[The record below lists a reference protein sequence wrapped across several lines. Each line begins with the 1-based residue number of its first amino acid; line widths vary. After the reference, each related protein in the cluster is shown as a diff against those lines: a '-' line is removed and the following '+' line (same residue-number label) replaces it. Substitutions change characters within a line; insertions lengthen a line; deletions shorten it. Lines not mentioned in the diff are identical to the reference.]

1 MTIFIKEYNSM
12 IKRLIFDI
20 DGTLIRNVQF
30 KDTIT
35 ETLKETGIYSDKNL
49 EIFLNSIKDYEKHYD
64 NYNSTDYLNF
74 FGNQLGINLDSNF
87 LEIFF
92 KHLKTAIPDSFDEI
106 QEIQQTLQYL
116 SKKYELVLLSN
127 YFEKSQRNRLEAMGI
142 NKYFKKYYGENKI
155 KPYAEAYLQAKG
167 IFKPS
172 ECIII
177 GDDLELDIKKPS
189 KLGFK
194 TILVTDNENI
204 LMDTI
209 KIQNIKEL
217 REVL

>member
-1 MTIFIKEYNSM
+1 M

>member
-1 MTIFIKEYNSM
+1 M

-92 KHLKTAIPDSFDEI
+92 KHLKTVIPNNFDEI
-106 QEIQQTLQYL
+106 QEIQETLQYL

>member
-1 MTIFIKEYNSM
+1 M

-30 KDTIT
+30 KDAIT
-35 ETLKETGIYSDKNL
+35 QTLKETGIYSNENL
-49 EIFLNSIKDYEKHYD
+49 NIFLNSIKDYEKYYD
-64 NYNSTDYLNF
+64 NYNRTDYLNF
-74 FGNQLGINLDSNF
+74 FGNRLGIKLENNF

-92 KHLKTAIPDSFDEI
+92 KNLKTAIPSDFGEI
-106 QEIQQTLQYL
+106 PEVLQYL

-142 NKYFKKYYGENKI
+142 NKYFKEYYGENKI
-155 KPYAEAYLQAKG
+155 KPYDEAYLKSKG
-167 IFKPS
+167 THKPS

-177 GDDLELDIKKPS
+177 GDDLKLDIERPL

-194 TILVTDNENI
+194 TILVTDKEN
-204 LMDTI
+204 LLKDTI
-209 KIQNIKEL
+209 KIQNIEEL
-217 REVL
+217 RNIL

>member
-1 MTIFIKEYNSM
+1 M

-20 DGTLIRNVQF
+20 DGTLIKNVRFQ
-30 KDTIT
+30 DSIT
-35 ETLKETGIYSDKNL
+35 QTLKETRIYSDKNL

-74 FGNQLGINLDSNF
+74 LGNQLGINLESNF

-92 KHLKTAIPDSFDEI
+92 KHLKTAIPNNFDGI
-106 QEIQQTLQYL
+106 QEIQETLQYL

-155 KPYAEAYLQAKG
+155 KPYDESYWQAKG
-167 IFKPS
+167 IFQPS

-189 KLGFK
+189 KLGFR
-194 TILVTDNENI
+194 TILVTDEEDI
-204 LMDTI
+204 LIDTI

-217 REVL
+217 RKIL

>member
-1 MTIFIKEYNSM
+1 M

-20 DGTLIRNVQF
+20 DGTLNRNVQF
-30 KDTIT
+30 KDAIT
-35 ETLKETGIYSDKNL
+35 QTLKETGIYSDKNL
-49 EIFLNSIKDYEKHYD
+49 EKFLNSIKDYEKYYD

-74 FGNQLGINLDSNF
+74 FGNQLGMNLESNF

-92 KHLKTAIPDSFDEI
+92 KHLKTAIPNNFDEI
-106 QEIQQTLQYL
+106 PETLQYL

-155 KPYAEAYLQAKG
+155 KPYAESYLQAKG

-194 TILVTDNENI
+194 TILVTDKEDI
-204 LMDTI
+204 LIDTI
-209 KIQNIKEL
+209 KIQDIKEL
-217 REVL
+217 RKLL